1 MEGKQPAKKAK
12 KPNILFRLL
21 ALLVTAALV
30 LGALALVVYRDRC
43 LLYTS
48 PSPRD

>member
-1 MEGKQPAKKAK
+1 MEGKQPSKKAK

-30 LGALALVVYRDRC
+30 LAPWLWSCTGTASTWTR
-43 LLYTS
+43 
-48 PSPRD
+48 